1 MADLAWLLD
10 DWAELVGPGD
20 SATRV
25 GRDLLARWTEPHRRY
40 HTQDHLT
47 AVLRHLRELTSDGG
61 GQAAVRLAA
70 WYHDAIYQPE
80 QTDNEAQSA
89 ELAQLDLSRLSMES
103 AITAEVMRLVRL
115 TGSHQPA
122 ASDSNGAVLCDADLA
137 VLAGPIEEY
146 QRYAEAVRLEYR
158 HLDEATWRA
167 GRTEVLG
174 QLLGQAWL
182 FHTEFGR
189 HHWEAPARENI
200 KGELAEMA
208 RLSDFGSRAAAADRP
223 TEA

>member
-10 DWAELVGPGD
+10 DWAELVGPSD

-25 GRDLLARWTEPHRRY
+25 GRDLLARWAEPHRRY

-61 GQAAVRLAA
+61 GQPAVRLAA

-80 QTDNEAQSA
+80 PTDNEAQSA
-89 ELAQLDLSRLSMES
+89 ELAQVDLSRLSMGS
-103 AITAEVMRLVRL
+103 AITAEVVRLVRL

-146 QRYAEAVRLEYR
+146 RRYAEAVRLEYR

-189 HHWEAPARENI
+189 HHWEAPARDNI
-200 KGELAEMA
+200 KGELAELA